1 MESSDQKKIK
11 NKKGGKIKKQYPLK
25 NLKLERKYKLKKG
38 EMLSKMSKI
47 GAPTTMV
54 RRA

>member
-25 NLKLERKYKLKKG
+25 NLKLERKYKLKKAKCY
-38 EMLSKMSKI
+38 LKCQ
-47 GAPTTMV
+47 
-54 RRA
+54 R